1 MSRARSWVPAVVVSV
16 LAIAV
21 GGWMLQQGAAAQET
35 RPPKAQLLDEVQNL
49 IAERYV
55 DPIDSSELYR
65 MAIDGMLYELGD
77 PYSVF
82 IDAEQTED
90 LEITTTGNYGGL
102 GIRIQQ
108 VGDWI
113 TVMGILPGTP
123 AEREGLM
130 TGDWIF
136 EVDGSSARGW
146 TDDIAVENLR
156 GPKGEPVELAV
167 MRPGVPEPIHLTIV
181 RDEIHVEPV
190 VAYMLEPGIGF
201 VRLETFSKN
210 ARAEIGTAIDE
221 LIEQGA
227 RGLVLDLRDN
237 PGGLLDEGVAV
248 TDLFLEQRDDIV
260 ETRSR
265 VADQNYTFRASTEDL
280 FPGLPIVVLVNNYSA
295 SASEIVA
302 GALQDH
308 DRAVILGTTTFGKG
322 SVQTLYQL
330 PEGHHLKLT
339 TAGWYTPSGRSI
351 SRPRDIDG
359 LPTDVDV
366 ADVDADTADD
376 TVAATA
382 EEEYW
387 TEGGRPVFGG
397 GGITPDVVEPDSLTD
412 REREFAEALGRGS
425 FSLNQL
431 SVRFAATWNADH
443 AKLQSDFVI
452 TPAMRDEFYRMLVE
466 EEVELDPD
474 LYRDVQSLVDRF
486 LAAQLANSAFGETE
500 RLRRFQAGN
509 PQVRQ
514 AVLLLRE
521 ATTPEELLNVV
532 VNRVDSGAG
541 EPLPRAAAAPSN

>member
-1 MSRARSWVPAVVVSV
+1 MSRVRSRVPAVVVSV
-16 LAIAV
+16 LAIAL
-21 GGWMLQQGAAAQET
+21 GGWMLQQGAAAQEA
-35 RPPKAQLLDEVQNL
+35 RSHKAQLLDEVQNL

-136 EVDGSSARGW
+136 EVEGSSARGW
-146 TDDIAVENLR
+146 TDDIAVEHLR

-167 MRPGVPEPIHLTIV
+167 MRPGVLEPIRLTIV
-181 RDEIHVEPV
+181 RAEIHVEPV

-221 LIEQGA
+221 LIELGA

-265 VADQNYTFRASTEDL
+265 VADQNFTFRASSEDL

-351 SRPRDIDG
+351 SRPHDVDG
-359 LPTDVDV
+359 RPTDVDV
-366 ADVDADTADD
+366 AADADAEAAGD
-376 TVAATA
+376 TVAAPM
-382 EEEYW
+382 EQEYW

-397 GGITPDVVEPDSLTD
+397 GGITPDVVVPDSLTD

-443 AKLQSDFVI
+443 AKLQSDFEI
-452 TPAMRDEFYRMLVE
+452 TPEMRDEFYRMLVE
-466 EEVELDPD
+466 EEVELDPA
-474 LYRDVQSLVDRF
+474 LYRDVQPLVDRF

-500 RLRRFQAGN
+500 RLRRSQAGN
-509 PQVRQ
+509 PQVRE

-521 ATTPEELLNVV
+521 ASTPEELLNVAI
-532 VNRVDSGAG
+532 RVDTGAG
-541 EPLPRAAAAPSN
+541 ESLPRAAAAPSN

>member
-1 MSRARSWVPAVVVSV
+1 MNRTRSWVPAVGVSV
-16 LAIAV
+16 LAIAL
-21 GGWMLQQGAAAQET
+21 GGWMLQRGAAAQEALSQNA
-35 RPPKAQLLDEVQNL
+35 RLLDEIQGLV
-49 IAERYV
+49 AERYV

-82 IDAEQTED
+82 IDADQTED

-108 VGDWI
+108 VGEWI

-136 EVDGSSARGW
+136 EVEGSSAKGW
-146 TDDIAVENLR
+146 TDDIAVEHLR

-221 LIEQGA
+221 LIGQGA
-227 RGLVLDLRDN
+227 QGLVLDLRDN

-248 TDLFLEQRDDIV
+248 TDLFLEQSDDIV

-351 SRPRDIDG
+351 SRPRDVDG
-359 LPTDVDV
+359 RPTDVDV
-366 ADVDADTADD
+366 ADGDAGVAGDS
-376 TVAATA
+376 VAAT
-382 EEEYW
+382 EDEEYF

-397 GGITPDVVEPDSLTD
+397 GGITPDVVVPDSLTD

-431 SVRFAATWNADH
+431 SVRFAAAWNADH
-443 AKLQSDFVI
+443 EKLQPDFEI

-466 EEVELDPD
+466 EEVELDPA

-500 RLRRFQAGN
+500 RLRRSQAGN
-509 PQVRQ
+509 PQVRE
-514 AVLLLRE
+514 AMLLLRE
-521 ATTPEELLNVV
+521 ATTPEELLKVSS
-532 VNRVDSGAG
+532 RVGTSAG
-541 EPLPRAAAAPSN
+541 ESQPRAAAAPSN

>member
-16 LAIAV
+16 LAIAL
-21 GGWMLQQGAAAQET
+21 GGWLLQRGAAAQEV
-35 RPPKAQLLDEVQNL
+35 RSHRAQLLDEVQRL
-49 IAERYV
+49 VAERYV

-82 IDAEQTED
+82 IDAEKTED

-108 VGDWI
+108 VGEWI

-136 EVDGSSARGW
+136 EVEGSSARGW
-146 TDDIAVENLR
+146 TDEKAVEQLR

-181 RDEIHVEPV
+181 RDEIHVQPV
-190 VAYMLEPGIGF
+190 VAYMLETGIGF

-221 LIEQGA
+221 LIELGA
-227 RGLVLDLRDN
+227 RGLVFDLRDN

-248 TDLFLEQRDDIV
+248 TDLFLEQSSEIV

-265 VADQNYTFRASTEDL
+265 VDDQNYTFRAATEDL

-322 SVQTLYQL
+322 SVQTLYKL

-351 SRPRDIDG
+351 SRPRDKDG
-359 LPTDVDV
+359 RPTDVAM
-366 ADVDADTADD
+366 ADAGAEAAGD
-376 TVAATA
+376 TVAGPA

-397 GGITPDVVEPDSLTD
+397 GGIAPDVVVRDSLTD

-431 SVRFAATWNADH
+431 SVRFAAKWNADH
-443 AKLQSDFVI
+443 AELRPDFEV
-452 TPAMRDEFYRMLVE
+452 TPEMREEFYRMLVE
-466 EEVELDPD
+466 EDVEVDTA
-474 LYRDVQSLVDRF
+474 LYSDVQPLVDRF
-486 LAAQLANSAFGETE
+486 VAAQLANSEFGETE
-500 RLRRFQAGN
+500 RLRRSQAGN

-521 ATTPEELLNVV
+521 ATTPEELLNVA
-532 VNRVDSGAG
+532 NRVEAGAG
-541 EPLPRAAAAPSN
+541 ESAPRAAAAPSN

>member
-1 MSRARSWVPAVVVSV
+1 MSRARSRVPAVVVSV
-16 LAIAV
+16 LAIAL
-21 GGWMLQQGAAAQET
+21 GGWLLQRGAAAQEV
-35 RPPKAQLLDEVQNL
+35 RSQRAQLLDEVQRL
-49 IAERYV
+49 VAERYV

-82 IDAEQTED
+82 IDAEKTED

-108 VGDWI
+108 VGEWI

-136 EVDGSSARGW
+136 EVEGSSARGW
-146 TDDIAVENLR
+146 TDEKAVEQLR
-156 GPKGEPVELAV
+156 GPKGEPIDLAV

-181 RDEIHVEPV
+181 RDEIHVQPV
-190 VAYMLEPGIGF
+190 VAYMLETGIGF

-221 LIEQGA
+221 LIELGA
-227 RGLVLDLRDN
+227 RGLVFDLRGN

-248 TDLFLEQRDDIV
+248 TDLFLEQSSEIV

-265 VADQNYTFRASTEDL
+265 VDDQNYTFRAATEDL

-322 SVQTLYQL
+322 SVQTLYKL

-351 SRPRDIDG
+351 SRPRDKDG
-359 LPTDVDV
+359 RPTDVAM
-366 ADVDADTADD
+366 ADAEAEAAGD
-376 TVAATA
+376 TVAGPA

-397 GGITPDVVEPDSLTD
+397 GGIAPDVVVRDSLTD

-425 FSLNQL
+425 FSLDQL
-431 SVRFAATWNADH
+431 SVRFAAKWNADH
-443 AKLQSDFVI
+443 AELRPEFEV
-452 TPAMRDEFYRMLVE
+452 TPEMRDEFYRMLVE
-466 EEVELDPD
+466 EDVEVDTA
-474 LYRDVQSLVDRF
+474 LYSDVQPLVDRY

-500 RLRRFQAGN
+500 RLRRSQAGN

-521 ATTPEELLNVV
+521 ATTPEELLNVA
-532 VNRVDSGAG
+532 NRVEAGAG
-541 EPLPRAAAAPSN
+541 ESAPRAAAALSN

>member
-1 MSRARSWVPAVVVSV
+1 MNRTRSWVPAVVVSV
-16 LAIAV
+16 LAIAL
-21 GGWMLQQGAAAQET
+21 GGWMLQRGAAAQEALSQNA
-35 RPPKAQLLDEVQNL
+35 RLLDEVQGL
-49 IAERYV
+49 VAERYV

-108 VGDWI
+108 VGEWI

-136 EVDGSSARGW
+136 EVEGSSARGW
-146 TDDIAVENLR
+146 TDDIAVEHLR

-227 RGLVLDLRDN
+227 QGLVLDLRDN

-248 TDLFLEQRDDIV
+248 TDLFLEQSDDIV

-351 SRPRDIDG
+351 SRPRDVDG
-359 LPTDVDV
+359 RPTDVDV
-366 ADVDADTADD
+366 ADGDAGVAGDS
-376 TVAATA
+376 VAAT
-382 EEEYW
+382 EDEEYF

-397 GGITPDVVEPDSLTD
+397 GGIAPDVVVPDSLTD

-443 AKLQSDFVI
+443 AKLQPDFEI

-466 EEVELDPD
+466 EEVELDPA

-500 RLRRFQAGN
+500 RLRRSQAGN
-509 PQVRQ
+509 PQVRE
-514 AVLLLRE
+514 AMLLLRE
-521 ATTPEELLNVV
+521 ATTPEELLKVSS
-532 VNRVDSGAG
+532 RVGTSAG
-541 EPLPRAAAAPSN
+541 ESQPQAAAAPSN

>member
-1 MSRARSWVPAVVVSV
+1 MNRTRSGVPAVVVSV
-16 LAIAV
+16 LAIAL
-21 GGWMLQQGAAAQET
+21 GGWMLQRGAAAQEALSQNA
-35 RPPKAQLLDEVQNL
+35 RLLDEIQGLV
-49 IAERYV
+49 AERYV

-108 VGDWI
+108 VGEWI
-113 TVMGILPGTP
+113 TIMGILPGTP

-136 EVDGSSARGW
+136 EVEGSSARGW
-146 TDDIAVENLR
+146 TDDIAVEHLR

-221 LIEQGA
+221 LIGQGA
-227 RGLVLDLRDN
+227 QGLVLDLRDN

-248 TDLFLEQRDDIV
+248 TDLFLEQSDDIV

-265 VADQNYTFRASTEDL
+265 VSDQNYTFRASTEDL

-351 SRPRDIDG
+351 SRPRDVDG
-359 LPTDVDV
+359 RPTDVDV
-366 ADVDADTADD
+366 PDGDTG
-376 TVAATA
+376 VAGDSVAVT
-382 EEEYW
+382 EDEEYF

-397 GGITPDVVEPDSLTD
+397 GGITPDVVVPDSLTD

-443 AKLQSDFVI
+443 AKLQPDFEI

-466 EEVELDPD
+466 EEVELDPA

-500 RLRRFQAGN
+500 RLRRSQAGN
-509 PQVRQ
+509 PQVRE
-514 AVLLLRE
+514 AMLLLRE
-521 ATTPEELLNVV
+521 ATTPEELLKVSS
-532 VNRVDSGAG
+532 RVGTSAG
-541 EPLPRAAAAPSN
+541 ESQPRAAAAPSN

>member
-1 MSRARSWVPAVVVSV
+1 MSRVRSRGPALLVSI
-16 LAIAV
+16 LAIAL
-21 GGWMLQQGAAAQET
+21 GGWMLQRGAAAQEA
-35 RPPKAQLLDEVQNL
+35 RSQAAQLLDEVQRL
-49 IAERYV
+49 VAERYV

-82 IDAEQTED
+82 IDAEQSED
-90 LEITTTGNYGGL
+90 LQLTTTGNYGGL

-108 VGDWI
+108 VGEWI

-130 TGDWIF
+130 TGDWII
-136 EVDGSSARGW
+136 EVEGTSARGW
-146 TDDIAVENLR
+146 TDDVAVENLR
-156 GPKGEPVELAV
+156 GPKGEPVDLAV

-210 ARAEIGTAIDE
+210 ARAEIEAAIDQ
-221 LIEQGA
+221 LIAQGA
-227 RGLVLDLRDN
+227 NGLVLDLREN

-248 TDLFLEQRDDIV
+248 SDLFLDRNDEIV

-265 VADQNYTFRASTEDL
+265 IEDQNYTFRAETADR
-280 FPGLPIVVLVNNYSA
+280 FPGLPIVVLVNTYSA

-308 DRAVILGTTTFGKG
+308 DRAVILGVTTFGKG

-330 PEGHHLKLT
+330 PEGNHLKLT

-351 SRPRDIDG
+351 SRPH
-359 LPTDVDV
+359 DVDG
-366 ADVDADTADD
+366 APSDVR
-376 TVAATA
+376 AAGAA
-382 EEEYW
+382 EESPGDSLDLPIEIEYR

-397 GGITPDVVEPDSLTD
+397 GGINPDVTVPDTLTD

-425 FSLNQL
+425 FSLNQMA
-431 SVRFAATWNADH
+431 VRFAASWNSDH
-443 AKLQSDFVI
+443 EDLRPDFEVSQQ
-452 TPAMRDEFYRMLVE
+452 MRDEFYEMLVAE
-466 EEVELDPD
+466 DVEVDPT
-474 LYRDVQSLVDRF
+474 LYRDVTPLVDRF
-486 LAAQLANSAFGETE
+486 LAAQLANSAFGEAE
-500 RLRRFQAGN
+500 RLRRSQAGN
-509 PQVRQ
+509 PQVRE
-514 AVLLLRE
+514 AVQLLRQAE
-521 ATTPEELLNVV
+521 TPEELLTVAS
-532 VNRVDSGAG
+532 RVGIGAG
-541 EPLPRAAAAPSN
+541 GSALLPAAAASN

>member
-1 MSRARSWVPAVVVSV
+1 
-16 LAIAV
+16 
-21 GGWMLQQGAAAQET
+21 
-35 RPPKAQLLDEVQNL
+35 
-49 IAERYV
+49 
-55 DPIDSSELYR
+55 
-65 MAIDGMLYELGD
+65 
-77 PYSVF
+77 
-82 IDAEQTED
+82 
-90 LEITTTGNYGGL
+90 
-102 GIRIQQ
+102 
-108 VGDWI
+108 
-113 TVMGILPGTP
+113 
-123 AEREGLM
+123 
-130 TGDWIF
+130 
-136 EVDGSSARGW
+136 
-146 TDDIAVENLR
+146 
-156 GPKGEPVELAV
+156 
-167 MRPGVPEPIHLTIV
+167 
-181 RDEIHVEPV
+181 
-190 VAYMLEPGIGF
+190 VAYMLETGIGF

-221 LIEQGA
+221 LIELGA
-227 RGLVLDLRDN
+227 RGLVFDLRDN

-248 TDLFLEQRDDIV
+248 TDLFLEQSDGIV

-265 VADQNYTFRASTEDL
+265 VEDQNYTFRASTEDL

-359 LPTDVDV
+359 RPTDVEV
-366 ADVDADTADD
+366 AEGDAEAAGD
-376 TVAATA
+376 TVADPV
-382 EEEYW
+382 EGEYW

-397 GGITPDVVEPDSLTD
+397 GGITPDVVVPDSLTE

-443 AKLQSDFVI
+443 AKLRPDFEV
-452 TPAMRDEFYRMLVE
+452 TPEMRDEFYRMLVE
-466 EEVELDPD
+466 EDVELDPA
-474 LYRDVQSLVDRF
+474 LYRDVQPLVDRF
-486 LAAQLANSAFGETE
+486 LGAQLANSAFGETE
-500 RLRRFQAGN
+500 RLRRSQAGN

-521 ATTPEELLNVV
+521 ATTPEELLNVAS
-532 VNRVDSGAG
+532 RADTGAG
-541 EPLPRAAAAPSN
+541 ESAPRAAAAQSK

>member
-1 MSRARSWVPAVVVSV
+1 MSRVRSWVPAVVVSV
-16 LAIAV
+16 LAIAL
-21 GGWMLQQGAAAQET
+21 GGWMLQRGAAAQEA
-35 RPPKAQLLDEVQNL
+35 RSHKAQLLDEVQNL

-136 EVDGSSARGW
+136 EVEGSSARGW
-146 TDDIAVENLR
+146 TEDIAVEHLR

-167 MRPGVPEPIHLTIV
+167 MRPGVPEPIRLTIV
-181 RDEIHVEPV
+181 RAEIHVEPV

-221 LIEQGA
+221 LIELGA

-265 VADQNYTFRASTEDL
+265 VADQNFTFRASSEDL

-351 SRPRDIDG
+351 SRPHDIDG
-359 LPTDVDV
+359 RPTDVDV
-366 ADVDADTADD
+366 ADEDAEAAGD
-376 TVAATA
+376 TVAAPT

-397 GGITPDVVEPDSLTD
+397 GGITPDVVVPDSLTD

-443 AKLQSDFVI
+443 AKLRSDFEI

-466 EEVELDPD
+466 EEVELDPA
-474 LYRDVQSLVDRF
+474 LYRDVQPLVDRF

-500 RLRRFQAGN
+500 RLRRSQAGN
-509 PQVRQ
+509 PQVRE

-521 ATTPEELLNVV
+521 ASTPEELLNVAS
-532 VNRVDSGAG
+532 RVDTGAG
-541 EPLPRAAAAPSN
+541 ESLPRAAAAPSN

>member
-1 MSRARSWVPAVVVSV
+1 MSRARSRVPAVVVSV
-16 LAIAV
+16 LAIAL
-21 GGWMLQQGAAAQET
+21 GGWLLQRGAAAQEV
-35 RPPKAQLLDEVQNL
+35 RSQRAQLLDEVQRL
-49 IAERYV
+49 VAERYV

-82 IDAEQTED
+82 IDAEKTED

-108 VGDWI
+108 VGEWI

-136 EVDGSSARGW
+136 EVEGSSARGW
-146 TDDIAVENLR
+146 TDEKAVEQLR
-156 GPKGEPVELAV
+156 GPKGEPIDLAV

-181 RDEIHVEPV
+181 RDEIHVQPV
-190 VAYMLEPGIGF
+190 VAYMLETGIGF

-221 LIEQGA
+221 LIELGA
-227 RGLVLDLRDN
+227 RGLVFDLRGN

-248 TDLFLEQRDDIV
+248 TDLFLEQSSEIV

-265 VADQNYTFRASTEDL
+265 VDDQNYTFRAATEDL

-322 SVQTLYQL
+322 SVQTLYKL

-351 SRPRDIDG
+351 SRPRDKDG
-359 LPTDVDV
+359 RPTDVAM
-366 ADVDADTADD
+366 ADAEAEAAGD
-376 TVAATA
+376 TVAGPA

-397 GGITPDVVEPDSLTD
+397 GGIAPDVVVRDSLTD

-425 FSLNQL
+425 FSLDQL
-431 SVRFAATWNADH
+431 SVRFAAKWNADH
-443 AKLQSDFVI
+443 AELRPNFEV
-452 TPAMRDEFYRMLVE
+452 TPEMREEFYRMLVE
-466 EEVELDPD
+466 EDVEVDTA
-474 LYRDVQSLVDRF
+474 LYSDVQPLVDRY

-500 RLRRFQAGN
+500 RLRRSQAGN

-521 ATTPEELLNVV
+521 ATTPEELLNVA
-532 VNRVDSGAG
+532 NRVEAGAG
-541 EPLPRAAAAPSN
+541 ESAPRAAAALSN

>member
-1 MSRARSWVPAVVVSV
+1 V
-16 LAIAV
+16 LAIAL
-21 GGWMLQQGAAAQET
+21 GGWLLQRGAAAQEA
-35 RPPKAQLLDEVQNL
+35 RSQQAQLLDEVQRL
-49 IAERYV
+49 VAERYV
-55 DPIDSSELYR
+55 DPINSSELYR

-136 EVDGSSARGW
+136 EVEGSSARGW
-146 TDDIAVENLR
+146 SDDTPVENLR
-156 GPKGEPVELAV
+156 GPKGEPVEIAV

-190 VAYMLEPGIGF
+190 VAYMLETGIGF

-210 ARAEIGTAIDE
+210 AREEIGTAIDE

-227 RGLVLDLRDN
+227 RGLVFDLRGN

-248 TDLFLEQRDDIV
+248 TDLFLDQHDEIV
-260 ETRSR
+260 GTRSR
-265 VADQNYTFRASTEDL
+265 VEDQNYSFRAPTEDL

-351 SRPRDIDG
+351 SRPRDING
-359 LPTDVDV
+359 RPTDVAAAESDADLGADSV
-366 ADVDADTADD
+366 AAPADV
-376 TVAATA
+376 
-382 EEEYW
+382 EYW

-397 GGITPDVVEPDSLTD
+397 GGIAPDVVVPDSLSE

-431 SVRFAATWNADH
+431 SVRFAATWNSDH
-443 AKLQSDFVI
+443 AELQPEFQI
-452 TPAMRDEFYRMLVE
+452 TPEMRDEFYRMLVE
-466 EEVELDPD
+466 EDLELDTA
-474 LYRDVQSLVDRF
+474 LYRDVQPLVDRF

-500 RLRRFQAGN
+500 RLRRSQAGN
-509 PQVRQ
+509 PQVRE
-514 AVLLLRE
+514 AVLLLRQ
-521 ATTPEELLNVV
+521 ASTPEELLNVAS
-532 VNRVDSGAG
+532 RVESGAG
-541 EPLPRAAAAPSN
+541 DSAPRAAAAPSN

>member
-1 MSRARSWVPAVVVSV
+1 MNRTRSWVPAVVVSV
-16 LAIAV
+16 LAIAL
-21 GGWMLQQGAAAQET
+21 GGWMLQRGAAAQEALSQNA
-35 RPPKAQLLDEVQNL
+35 RLLDEVQGL

-55 DPIDSSELYR
+55 DPIDPSELYR
-65 MAIDGMLYELGD
+65 MAIDGMMYELGD

-82 IDAEQTED
+82 IDSEQTED

-108 VGDWI
+108 VGEWI

-136 EVDGSSARGW
+136 EVEGSSARGW
-146 TDDIAVENLR
+146 TEDIAVEHLR
-156 GPKGEPVELAV
+156 GAKGEPVELAV

-221 LIEQGA
+221 LIELGA

-248 TDLFLEQRDDIV
+248 TDLFLEQSDDIV

-265 VADQNYTFRASTEDL
+265 VADQNFTFRGATEDL

-351 SRPRDIDG
+351 SRPRDGDG
-359 LPTDVDV
+359 RPTDPE
-366 ADVDADTADD
+366 AEADTDMAAD
-376 TVAATA
+376 TVEVQT
-382 EEEYW
+382 EQYV

-397 GGITPDVVEPDSLTD
+397 GGITPDVVVPDSLTD

-431 SVRFAATWNADH
+431 AVRFAATWNADH
-443 AKLQSDFVI
+443 QQLQRDFEI
-452 TPAMRDEFYRMLVE
+452 TPAMRDEFYRMLVQE
-466 EEVELDPD
+466 DVELDPE
-474 LYRDVQSLVDRF
+474 LYRDVQPLVDRF
-486 LAAQLANSAFGETE
+486 LAAQLANSAFGEAE
-500 RLRRFQAGN
+500 RLRRSQAGN
-509 PQVRQ
+509 PQVKQ

-521 ATTPEELLNVV
+521 AENPEELLSAAS
-532 VNRVDSGAG
+532 RVESGAG
-541 EPLPRAAAAPSN
+541 ESMPRAAAAPSN

>member
-1 MSRARSWVPAVVVSV
+1 MNRTRSWVPAVGVSV
-16 LAIAV
+16 LAIAL
-21 GGWMLQQGAAAQET
+21 GGWMLQRGAAAQEALSQNA
-35 RPPKAQLLDEVQNL
+35 RLLDEIQGLV
-49 IAERYV
+49 AERYV

-82 IDAEQTED
+82 IDADQTED

-108 VGDWI
+108 VGEWI

-136 EVDGSSARGW
+136 EVEGSSARGW
-146 TDDIAVENLR
+146 TDDIAVEHLR

-221 LIEQGA
+221 LIGQGA
-227 RGLVLDLRDN
+227 QGLVLDLRDN

-248 TDLFLEQRDDIV
+248 TDLFLEQSDDIV

-351 SRPRDIDG
+351 SRPRDVDG
-359 LPTDVDV
+359 RPTDVDV
-366 ADVDADTADD
+366 ADGDAGVAGDS
-376 TVAATA
+376 VAAT
-382 EEEYW
+382 EDEEYF

-397 GGITPDVVEPDSLTD
+397 GGITPDVVVPDSLTD

-431 SVRFAATWNADH
+431 SVRFAAAWNADH
-443 AKLQSDFVI
+443 EKLQPDFEI

-466 EEVELDPD
+466 EEVELDPA

-500 RLRRFQAGN
+500 RLRRSQAGN
-509 PQVRQ
+509 PQVRE
-514 AVLLLRE
+514 AMLLLRE
-521 ATTPEELLNVV
+521 ATTPEELLKVSS
-532 VNRVDSGAG
+532 RVGTSAG
-541 EPLPRAAAAPSN
+541 ESQPRAAAAPSN

>member
-1 MSRARSWVPAVVVSV
+1 V
-16 LAIAV
+16 LAIAL
-21 GGWMLQQGAAAQET
+21 GGWLLQRGAAAQEV
-35 RPPKAQLLDEVQNL
+35 RSQRAQLLDEVQRL
-49 IAERYV
+49 VAERYV

-82 IDAEQTED
+82 IDAEKTED

-108 VGDWI
+108 VGEWI

-136 EVDGSSARGW
+136 EVEGSSARGW
-146 TDDIAVENLR
+146 TDEKAVEQLR
-156 GPKGEPVELAV
+156 GPKGEPIDLAV

-181 RDEIHVEPV
+181 RDEIHVQPV
-190 VAYMLEPGIGF
+190 VAYMLETGIGF

-221 LIEQGA
+221 LIELGA
-227 RGLVLDLRDN
+227 RGLVFDLRGN

-248 TDLFLEQRDDIV
+248 TDLFLEQSSEIV

-265 VADQNYTFRASTEDL
+265 VDDQNYTFRAATEDL

-322 SVQTLYQL
+322 SVQTLYKL

-351 SRPRDIDG
+351 SRPRDKDG
-359 LPTDVDV
+359 RPTDVAM
-366 ADVDADTADD
+366 ADAEAEAAGD
-376 TVAATA
+376 TVAGPA

-397 GGITPDVVEPDSLTD
+397 GGIAPDVVVRDSLTD

-425 FSLNQL
+425 FSLDQL
-431 SVRFAATWNADH
+431 SVRFAAKWNADH
-443 AKLQSDFVI
+443 AELRPNFEV
-452 TPAMRDEFYRMLVE
+452 TPEMREEFYRMLVE
-466 EEVELDPD
+466 EDVEVDTA
-474 LYRDVQSLVDRF
+474 LYSDVQPLVDRY

-500 RLRRFQAGN
+500 RLRRSQAGN

-521 ATTPEELLNVV
+521 ATTPEELLNVA
-532 VNRVDSGAG
+532 NRVEAGAG
-541 EPLPRAAAAPSN
+541 ESAPRAAAALSN

>member
-1 MSRARSWVPAVVVSV
+1 
-16 LAIAV
+16 
-21 GGWMLQQGAAAQET
+21 MLQQGAAAQEA
-35 RPPKAQLLDEVQNL
+35 RSHKAQLLDEVQNL

-136 EVDGSSARGW
+136 EVEGSSAKGW
-146 TDDIAVENLR
+146 TDDIAVEHLR

-167 MRPGVPEPIHLTIV
+167 MRPGVPEPIRLTIV
-181 RDEIHVEPV
+181 RAEIHVEPV

-221 LIEQGA
+221 LIELGA

-265 VADQNYTFRASTEDL
+265 VADQNFTFRASSEDL

-351 SRPRDIDG
+351 SRPHDVDG
-359 LPTDVDV
+359 RPTEVDV
-366 ADVDADTADD
+366 AADADVEADGD
-376 TVAATA
+376 TVAAPM

-397 GGITPDVVEPDSLTD
+397 GGITPDVVVPDSLTD

-443 AKLQSDFVI
+443 AKLQSDFEI
-452 TPAMRDEFYRMLVE
+452 TPEMRDEFYRMLVE
-466 EEVELDPD
+466 EEVELDPA
-474 LYRDVQSLVDRF
+474 LYRDVQPLVDRF

-500 RLRRFQAGN
+500 RLRRSQAGN
-509 PQVRQ
+509 PQVRE

-521 ATTPEELLNVV
+521 ASTPEELLNVAI
-532 VNRVDSGAG
+532 RVDTGAG
-541 EPLPRAAAAPSN
+541 ESLPRAAAAPSN

>member
-1 MSRARSWVPAVVVSV
+1 MSRARSRVPAVVVSV
-16 LAIAV
+16 LAIAL
-21 GGWMLQQGAAAQET
+21 GGWLLQRGAAAQEV
-35 RPPKAQLLDEVQNL
+35 RSQRAQLLDEVQRL
-49 IAERYV
+49 VAERYV

-82 IDAEQTED
+82 IDAEKTED

-108 VGDWI
+108 VGEWI

-136 EVDGSSARGW
+136 EVEGSSARGW
-146 TDDIAVENLR
+146 TDEKAVEQLR
-156 GPKGEPVELAV
+156 GPKGEPIDLAV

-181 RDEIHVEPV
+181 RDEIHVQPV
-190 VAYMLEPGIGF
+190 VAYMLETGIGF

-221 LIEQGA
+221 LIELGA
-227 RGLVLDLRDN
+227 RGLVFDLRGN

-248 TDLFLEQRDDIV
+248 TDLFLEQSSEIV

-265 VADQNYTFRASTEDL
+265 VDDQNYTFRAATEDL

-322 SVQTLYQL
+322 SVQTLYKL

-351 SRPRDIDG
+351 SRPRDKDG
-359 LPTDVDV
+359 RPMDV
-366 ADVDADTADD
+366 AMADAEAEAAGD
-376 TVAATA
+376 TVAGPA

-397 GGITPDVVEPDSLTD
+397 GGIAPDVVVRDSLTD

-431 SVRFAATWNADH
+431 SVRFAAKWNADH
-443 AKLQSDFVI
+443 AELRPNFEV
-452 TPAMRDEFYRMLVE
+452 TPEMREEFYRMLVE
-466 EEVELDPD
+466 EDVEVDTA
-474 LYRDVQSLVDRF
+474 LYSDVQPLVDRY

-500 RLRRFQAGN
+500 RLRRSQAGN

-521 ATTPEELLNVV
+521 ATTPEELLNVA
-532 VNRVDSGAG
+532 NRVEAGAG
-541 EPLPRAAAAPSN
+541 ESAPRAAAALSN

>member
-1 MSRARSWVPAVVVSV
+1 MSRSRSWVPAVVVSV
-16 LAIAV
+16 LAIAL
-21 GGWMLQQGAAAQET
+21 GGWLLQRGAAAQEV
-35 RPPKAQLLDEVQNL
+35 RSHRAQLLDEVQRL
-49 IAERYV
+49 VAERYV

-82 IDAEQTED
+82 IDAEKTED

-136 EVDGSSARGW
+136 EVEGSSARGW
-146 TDDIAVENLR
+146 TDDKAVEQLR
-156 GPKGEPVELAV
+156 GPKGEPIEIAV

-190 VAYMLEPGIGF
+190 VAYMLETGIGF

-221 LIEQGA
+221 LIELGA
-227 RGLVLDLRDN
+227 RGLVFDLRDN

-248 TDLFLEQRDDIV
+248 TDLFLEQRDEIV

-265 VADQNYTFRASTEDL
+265 VEDQNYTFRASTEDL

-322 SVQTLYQL
+322 SVQTLYKL

-339 TAGWYTPSGRSI
+339 TAGWFTPSGRSI

-359 LPTDVDV
+359 RPMDVEV
-366 ADVDADTADD
+366 ADAQAEAAGD
-376 TVAATA
+376 TVADPA
-382 EEEYW
+382 EEQYW

-397 GGITPDVVEPDSLTD
+397 GGIAPDVVVPDSLTE

-443 AKLQSDFVI
+443 AELRPDFEV
-452 TPAMRDEFYRMLVE
+452 TPEMRDEFYRMLVE
-466 EEVELDPD
+466 EEVDVD
-474 LYRDVQSLVDRF
+474 TALYRDVQPLVDRF
-486 LAAQLANSAFGETE
+486 LAAQLANSEFGEAE
-500 RLRRFQAGN
+500 RLRRSQVGN

-521 ATTPEELLNVV
+521 ATTPEELLNVAS
-532 VNRVDSGAG
+532 RVEAGAG
-541 EPLPRAAAAPSN
+541 ESAPRAAAAPSN

>member
-1 MSRARSWVPAVVVSV
+1 MNRTRSGVPAVVVSV
-16 LAIAV
+16 LAIAL
-21 GGWMLQQGAAAQET
+21 GGWMLQRGAAAQEALSQNA
-35 RPPKAQLLDEVQNL
+35 RLLDEIQGLV
-49 IAERYV
+49 AERYV

-108 VGDWI
+108 VGEWI
-113 TVMGILPGTP
+113 TIMGILPGTP

-136 EVDGSSARGW
+136 EVEGSSARGW
-146 TDDIAVENLR
+146 TDDIAVEHLR

-221 LIEQGA
+221 LIGQGA
-227 RGLVLDLRDN
+227 QGLVLDLRDN

-248 TDLFLEQRDDIV
+248 TDLFLEQSDDIV

-265 VADQNYTFRASTEDL
+265 VSDQNYTFRASNEDL

-351 SRPRDIDG
+351 SRPRDVDG
-359 LPTDVDV
+359 RPTDVDV
-366 ADVDADTADD
+366 PDGDTG
-376 TVAATA
+376 VAGDSVAVT
-382 EEEYW
+382 EDEEYF

-397 GGITPDVVEPDSLTD
+397 GGITPDVVVPDSLTD

-443 AKLQSDFVI
+443 AKLQPDFEI

-466 EEVELDPD
+466 EEVELDPA

-500 RLRRFQAGN
+500 RLRRSQAGN
-509 PQVRQ
+509 PQVRE
-514 AVLLLRE
+514 AMLLLRE
-521 ATTPEELLNVV
+521 ATTPEELLKVSS
-532 VNRVDSGAG
+532 RVGTSAG
-541 EPLPRAAAAPSN
+541 ESQPRAAAAPSN